1 MAKLIGRMRKTAVF
15 SVAAIVVAIVVDGH
29 VLGRMNWGRILAGRQ
44 PVFCRCIPHDGGGC
58 WYRGITYT
66 IFTSFEE
73 KRFDSRMP
81 RIQSESRDGSR
92 YTPTQKSTSVDTL
105 K

>member
-1 MAKLIGRMRKTAVF
+1 MDVVRHLRKTGALA
-15 SVAAIVVAIVVDGH
+15 VAAVMVAILADGYI
-29 VLGRMNWGRILAGRQ
+29 LGPMNWSRTAADRE

-73 KRFDSRMP
+73 MRFDSRMP
-81 RIQSESRDGSR
+81 WVHSESREGPR
-92 YTPTQKSTSVDTL
+92 PTRIRQSTSVDSTN
-105 K
+105 